1 MNPLA
6 PVHLPGPPFRRTAL
20 SVPETQG
27 TPGPVDRLEVC
38 GRDLPDVLRHT
49 PARET
54 PATQPPSF
62 PAHSSWKSWHQ
73 ARAALAGR
81 LPEETLRVL
90 DDTWAYALECHGQQ
104 MRPNNEPYPIHL
116 LEVVEIL
123 VASGVSDCDILQ
135 AGMLHDVVEDTPHP
149 LSEIC
154 QRFGRGV
161 SELVDWM
168 TKPEAGP
175 GQDAAAVRLAYLR
188 QFEHAPASAA
198 VVKLADRL
206 SNVQRLHTHPRA
218 AKQRSYYQE
227 TVEQVM
233 PHAKGFPWFEGQFHR
248 WQEAFAHLAP
258 DAPTPPA

>member
-1 MNPLA
+1 
-6 PVHLPGPPFRRTAL
+6 
-20 SVPETQG
+20 
-27 TPGPVDRLEVC
+27 VDRLEVG
-38 GRDLPDVLRHT
+38 GRDLPEALHSA
-49 PARET
+49 PPRET
-54 PATQPPSF
+54 PTTQPPPF
-62 PAHSSWKSWHQ
+62 AAHSSWKSWAQ

-81 LPEETLRVL
+81 LPEETLQVL
-90 DDTWAYALECHGQQ
+90 DGTWAYALACHGQQ
-104 MRPNNEPYPIHL
+104 RRPNNEPYPIHL

-123 VASGVSDCDILQ
+123 VASGVRDCDILQ

-149 LSEIC
+149 LSELC

-175 GQDAAAVRLAYLR
+175 GQDPAAVRLAYLR
-188 QFEHAPASAA
+188 QFEHAPPGAA

-206 SNVQRLHTHPRA
+206 SNVQRLHTHPRP

-233 PHAKGFPWFEGQFHR
+233 PHAEGHPWFEGQFR
-248 WQEAFAHLAP
+248 LWQEAFAYLAP
-258 DAPTPPA
+258 EAPPPSA